1 MLVTDPDLGVREI
14 TAMEELIR
22 MARRRQ
28 GSTRLSRTQ
37 ERARAASRPIA
48 GPAAFRDVEEPSHV
62 RSQAATLLLIGAHLR
77 GDPAAVEARAKASG
91 RLLRPISRR
100 ALPAIPP
107 SDLRQLGF
115 PRLPAGA
122 PRLQP
127 EALQRVAGVRFAAA
141 PAPTPSRSEARTAT
155 AALRRAA
162 GAFYRDTSHETAGAL
177 MEVALRHPH
186 ELVRVSA
193 AASYFPVTADPS
205 RAIAILE
212 RGVRSRDPLTR
223 EVAAT
228 ALARVEPRHPVLA
241 RLLQARPRRSTRRR
255 SRTSLLVHGTWARTA
270 AWWQPPNGDF
280 WQYVH
285 TDVDPNLYGAQDRFD
300 WSGGYSV
307 AARALG
313 GARLNTWVQQH
324 NLAGLDLFAHSHG
337 GSVSMVANHVGTQI
351 GRMILLSCPVHW
363 PQYTPAFNLVN
374 RVISIRVHLD
384 LVILA
389 DSGGQRFYDS
399 RIEEHVLPLWFDHS
413 LSHDPAT
420 WRQYNVRAWL

>member
-1 MLVTDPDLGVREI
+1 
-14 TAMEELIR
+14 
-22 MARRRQ
+22 MARGRQ
-28 GSTRLSRTQ
+28 GSTGRSRTQ
-37 ERARAASRPIA
+37 RHARTSRPIA
-48 GPAAFRDVEEPSHV
+48 GPAAFRDVAEPSHV
-62 RSQAATLLLIGAHLR
+62 LSQAATLLLIGAHLR
-77 GDPAAVEARAKASG
+77 GDTAAVEARAEASG
-91 RLLRPISRR
+91 RLLHPVARR
-100 ALPAIPP
+100 RLQAIPP
-107 SDLRQLGF
+107 SDLSRLGF

-127 EALQRVAGVRFAAA
+127 EALQRVAGVRFASA
-141 PAPTPSRSEARTAT
+141 PAPTPSRGEARTAT

-162 GAFYRDTSHETAGAL
+162 NVFYRDASQETAGAL
-177 MEVALRHPH
+177 VEVALRHPR
-186 ELVRVSA
+186 ELVRVAA
-193 AASYFPVTADPS
+193 AASYFPVAADPS
-205 RAIAILE
+205 RAIAILA

-228 ALARVEPRHPVLA
+228 ALARVEPRHTVLA
-241 RLLQARPRRSTRRR
+241 PLLEARRRRSTRRR
-255 SRTSLLVHGTWARTA
+255 SRTSLLVHGTWARPA
-270 AWWQPPNGDF
+270 AWWQPPNGNF
-280 WQYVH
+280 WQYIH
-285 TDVDPNLYGAQDRFD
+285 TAVDPNLYGAQDRFD

-313 GARLNTWVQQH
+313 GARLTTWVQQH

-337 GSVSMVANHVGTQI
+337 GSVSMVASQAGTQV

-363 PQYTPAFNLVN
+363 PQYMPAFNRVN

-389 DSGGQRFYDS
+389 DGGGQRFYDP

-420 WRQYNVRAWL
+420 WQQYNVPAWL

>member
-1 MLVTDPDLGVREI
+1 
-14 TAMEELIR
+14 

-28 GSTRLSRTQ
+28 GSARRSRTQ
-37 ERARAASRPIA
+37 GRARTSRPIA
-48 GPAAFRDVEEPSHV
+48 GPAAFSDVKEPNHV
-62 RSQAATLLLIGAHLR
+62 LSQAATLLLIGAHLR
-77 GDPAAVEARAKASG
+77 GDMAAVEARARASG
-91 RLLRPISRR
+91 RLLHPVARRPLR
-100 ALPAIPP
+100 AIPP

-127 EALQRVAGVRFAAA
+127 ETLQRAAGVRFAAV
-141 PAPTPSRSEARTAT
+141 PAPTPSRGEARTAT
-155 AALRRAA
+155 AALRRTAS
-162 GAFYRDTSHETAGAL
+162 AFYRDTSHETAGAL
-177 MEVALRHPH
+177 VEVALRHPQ
-186 ELVRVSA
+186 ELVRVAA
-193 AASYFPVTADPS
+193 AASYFPVAADPS
-205 RAIAILE
+205 RALAILA
-212 RGVRSRDPLTR
+212 RGVGSRDPLTR

-228 ALARVEPRHPVLA
+228 ALARVDPRHSVLA
-241 RLLQARPRRSTRRR
+241 RLLERRRRRSTRRR

-285 TDVDPNLYGAQDRFD
+285 TDVDPDLYGAQDRFD

-313 GARLNTWVQQH
+313 GARLRTWVQQH
-324 NLAGLDLFAHSHG
+324 SLAGLDLFAHSHG
-337 GSVSMVANHVGTQI
+337 GSVSMVATHAGMQV

-389 DSGGQRFYDS
+389 DGGGQRFYDP

>member
-1 MLVTDPDLGVREI
+1 
-14 TAMEELIR
+14 

-28 GSTRLSRTQ
+28 ASARRSRTRG
-37 ERARAASRPIA
+37 RARTPRPIA
-48 GPAAFRDVEEPSHV
+48 GPAAFRDVKEPNHV
-62 RSQAATLLLIGAHLR
+62 LSQAATLLLIGAHLR
-77 GDPAAVEARAKASG
+77 GDTAAVEARARASG
-91 RLLRPISRR
+91 RQHPVARRTLR
-100 ALPAIPP
+100 AIPS

-115 PRLPAGA
+115 PRLAAGA

-127 EALQRVAGVRFAAA
+127 ATLQRMAGVQFAGA
-141 PAPTPSRSEARTAT
+141 PAPTPSRGEARTAT
-155 AALRRAA
+155 AALRRTAN
-162 GAFYRDTSHETAGAL
+162 AFYRDASHETAGAL
-177 MEVALRHPH
+177 VEVALRHPH
-186 ELVRVSA
+186 ELVRVAA
-193 AASYFPVTADPS
+193 AASYFPVAADPS
-205 RAIAILE
+205 RALAILA

-228 ALARVEPRHPVLA
+228 ALARVDARHPMLA
-241 RLLQARPRRSTRRR
+241 RLIEPRRRRSTRRR

-285 TDVDPNLYGAQDRFD
+285 ATVDPNLYGAQDRFD

-313 GARLNTWVQQH
+313 GARLGTWVQQH

-337 GSVSMVANHVGTQI
+337 GSVSMVASHAGTQV

-363 PQYTPAFNLVN
+363 PQYTPAFNRVN

-389 DSGGQRFYDS
+389 DGGGQRFYDP

-413 LSHDPAT
+413 LSHEPAT
-420 WRQYNVRAWL
+420 WQQYNVQAWL

>member
-1 MLVTDPDLGVREI
+1 LLHPV
-14 TAMEELIR
+14 
-22 MARRRQ
+22 ARRRFQ
-28 GSTRLSRTQ
+28 
-37 ERARAASRPIA
+37 
-48 GPAAFRDVEEPSHV
+48 
-62 RSQAATLLLIGAHLR
+62 
-77 GDPAAVEARAKASG
+77 
-91 RLLRPISRR
+91 
-100 ALPAIPP
+100 AIPP
-107 SDLRQLGF
+107 SDLNQLGF

-127 EALQRVAGVRFAAA
+127 EALQRVAGVRFASA
-141 PAPTPSRSEARTAT
+141 PAPTPSRGEARTAT
-155 AALRRAA
+155 ATLRRAA
-162 GAFYRDTSHETAGAL
+162 NMFYRDANHETAGAL
-177 MEVALRHPH
+177 VEVTLRHPR
-186 ELVRVSA
+186 ELVRVAA
-193 AASYFPVTADPS
+193 AASYFLVAADPS
-205 RAIAILE
+205 RAIAILA
-212 RGVRSRDPLTR
+212 RGVLSRDPLTR
-223 EVAAT
+223 DVAAT

-241 RLLQARPRRSTRRR
+241 PLLEARPRRSTRRR

-270 AWWQPPNGDF
+270 AWWQPPNGNF
-280 WQYVH
+280 WQYLH
-285 TDVDPNLYGAQDRFD
+285 ANVDPNLYGAQDRFD

-337 GSVSMVANHVGTQI
+337 GSVSMVASQAGTPV

-363 PQYTPAFNLVN
+363 PQYMPAFNHVN

-389 DSGGQRFYDS
+389 DGGGQRFYDP

-420 WRQYNVRAWL
+420 WQQYNVPAWL

>member
-1 MLVTDPDLGVREI
+1 
-14 TAMEELIR
+14 

-28 GSTRLSRTQ
+28 ESTGRSRTQ
-37 ERARAASRPIA
+37 GRARTSGPIA
-48 GPAAFRDVEEPSHV
+48 GPAAFRDVAEPSHV
-62 RSQAATLLLIGAHLR
+62 LSQAATLLLIGAHMR
-77 GDPAAVEARAKASG
+77 GDAAAVQARAEASG
-91 RLLRPISRR
+91 RLLHPVARHRFR
-100 ALPAIPP
+100 AIPP
-107 SDLRQLGF
+107 SDLSRLGF

-122 PRLQP
+122 PRLPP
-127 EALQRVAGVRFAAA
+127 EALQRVAGVRFAVA
-141 PAPTPSRSEARTAT
+141 PAPTPSRGEARTAT

-162 GAFYRDTSHETAGAL
+162 SAFYRDASHETAGAL
-177 MEVALRHPH
+177 VEVALRHPR
-186 ELVRVSA
+186 ELVRVAA
-193 AASYFPVTADPS
+193 AASYFLVAADPS
-205 RAIAILE
+205 RAIAILA

-241 RLLQARPRRSTRRR
+241 PLLEPRPRRSTRRR

-280 WQYVH
+280 WQYIH
-285 TDVDPNLYGAQDRFD
+285 TDVDPNLYGAQDRFE

-307 AARALG
+307 AARAVG

-337 GSVSMVANHVGTQI
+337 GSVSMLASQAGTQV

-363 PQYTPAFNLVN
+363 PQYMPAFNRVN

-389 DSGGQRFYDS
+389 DGGGQRFYDS

-420 WRQYNVRAWL
+420 WQQYNVPAWL

>member
-1 MLVTDPDLGVREI
+1 
-14 TAMEELIR
+14 

-28 GSTRLSRTQ
+28 GSAGRSRTQ
-37 ERARAASRPIA
+37 RGARTLRPIA
-48 GPAAFRDVEEPSHV
+48 GPAAFRDVKEPNHV
-62 RSQAATLLLIGAHLR
+62 LSQAATLLLIGAHLR
-77 GDPAAVEARAKASG
+77 GDTAAVEARAQASG
-91 RLLRPISRR
+91 RLLHPVARR
-100 ALPAIPP
+100 TLRAIPS

-127 EALQRVAGVRFAAA
+127 ETLQRVAGVRFAAA
-141 PAPTPSRSEARTAT
+141 PGPTPSRGEARTAT
-155 AALRRAA
+155 AALRRTAS
-162 GAFYRDTSHETAGAL
+162 AFYRDTSHETAGAL
-177 MEVALRHPH
+177 VEVALRHPH
-186 ELVRVSA
+186 ELVRVAA
-193 AASYFPVTADPS
+193 AASYFPVAADPS
-205 RAIAILE
+205 RALAILA

-228 ALARVEPRHPVLA
+228 ALARVDPRHSVLA
-241 RLLQARPRRSTRRR
+241 RLLEPRRRRSTRRR

-313 GARLNTWVQQH
+313 GARLRTWVQQH

-337 GSVSMVANHVGTQI
+337 GSVSMVANHAGMQV

-363 PQYTPAFNLVN
+363 PQYTPAFNLLN

-389 DSGGQRFYDS
+389 DGGGQRFYDP

-420 WRQYNVRAWL
+420 WRQYDVRAWL

>member
-1 MLVTDPDLGVREI
+1 
-14 TAMEELIR
+14 

-28 GSTRLSRTQ
+28 GSTGRSRTQ
-37 ERARAASRPIA
+37 GRARTSRPIA
-48 GPAAFRDVEEPSHV
+48 GPAAFRDVAEPSHV
-62 RSQAATLLLIGAHLR
+62 LSQAATLLLIGAHLR
-77 GDPAAVEARAKASG
+77 GDTAAVQARAEASG
-91 RLLRPISRR
+91 RLLHSVARR
-100 ALPAIPP
+100 RFQAIPP
-107 SDLRQLGF
+107 SDLSRLGF

-141 PAPTPSRSEARTAT
+141 PAPTPSRGEARTAT

-162 GAFYRDTSHETAGAL
+162 SAFYRDASHETAGAL
-177 MEVALRHPH
+177 VEVALRHPR
-186 ELVRVSA
+186 ELVRVAA
-193 AASYFPVTADPS
+193 AASYFLVAADPS
-205 RAIAILE
+205 RAIAILA

-223 EVAAT
+223 EVSAT

-241 RLLQARPRRSTRRR
+241 PLLEARPRRSTRRR

-280 WQYVH
+280 WQYIQ
-285 TDVDPNLYGAQDRFD
+285 TDVDPNLYGAQDRFE

-337 GSVSMVANHVGTQI
+337 GSVSMLASQAGTQV

-363 PQYTPAFNLVN
+363 PQYMPAFNRVN

-389 DSGGQRFYDS
+389 DGGGQRFYDP

-420 WRQYNVRAWL
+420 WRQHNVPAWL

>member
-1 MLVTDPDLGVREI
+1 
-14 TAMEELIR
+14 

-28 GSTRLSRTQ
+28 GPTRRSRTLGP
-37 ERARAASRPIA
+37 ERTPRPIA
-48 GPAAFRDVEEPSHV
+48 GPAAFRDVAKPSHV
-62 RSQAATLLLIGAHLR
+62 LSQAATLLLIGAHLR
-77 GDPAAVEARAKASG
+77 GDTVAVRARAEASG
-91 RLLRPISRR
+91 KLLHPVARRRLQ
-100 ALPAIPP
+100 AIPP
-107 SDLRQLGF
+107 SDLNQLGF

-127 EALQRVAGVRFAAA
+127 EALQRVAGVRFASA
-141 PAPTPSRSEARTAT
+141 PAPTPSRGEARTAT
-155 AALRRAA
+155 ARLQRAA
-162 GAFYRDTSHETAGAL
+162 NMFYRDASHETAGGL
-177 MEVALRHPH
+177 VEVALRHPR
-186 ELVRVSA
+186 ELVRVAA
-193 AASYFPVTADPS
+193 AASYFQVAADPS
-205 RAIAILE
+205 RAIAILA

-241 RLLQARPRRSTRRR
+241 PLLEARPRRSTRRR

-270 AWWQPPNGDF
+270 AWWQPPNGNF
-280 WQYVH
+280 WQYIH
-285 TDVDPNLYGAQDRFD
+285 ANVDPHLYGAQDRFD

-324 NLAGLDLFAHSHG
+324 SLAGLDLFAHSHG
-337 GSVSMVANHVGTQI
+337 GSVSMLASQAGTSV

-363 PQYTPAFNLVN
+363 PQYMPAFNRVN

-389 DSGGQRFYDS
+389 DGGGQRFYDP

-420 WRQYNVRAWL
+420 WQQYNVPAWL

>member
-1 MLVTDPDLGVREI
+1 
-14 TAMEELIR
+14 

-28 GSTRLSRTQ
+28 GPTGGSRTQ
-37 ERARAASRPIA
+37 GRARTYRPIA
-48 GPAAFRDVEEPSHV
+48 GRAAFRDVEEPSHV
-62 RSQAATLLLIGAHLR
+62 LSQAATLLLIGAHLR
-77 GDPAAVEARAKASG
+77 GDTVAVRARAEASG
-91 RLLRPISRR
+91 KLLHPVARR
-100 ALPAIPP
+100 RFQAIPP
-107 SDLRQLGF
+107 SDLNQLGF

-127 EALQRVAGVRFAAA
+127 EALQRVAGVRFASA
-141 PAPTPSRSEARTAT
+141 PAPTPSRGEARTAT
-155 AALRRAA
+155 ATLRRAA
-162 GAFYRDTSHETAGAL
+162 NMFYRDANHETAGAL
-177 MEVALRHPH
+177 VEVTLRHPR
-186 ELVRVSA
+186 ELVRVAA
-193 AASYFPVTADPS
+193 AASYFLVAADPS
-205 RAIAILE
+205 RAIAILA
-212 RGVRSRDPLTR
+212 RGVLSRDPLTR
-223 EVAAT
+223 DVAAT

-241 RLLQARPRRSTRRR
+241 PLLEARPRRSTRRR

-270 AWWQPPNGDF
+270 AWWQPPNGNF
-280 WQYVH
+280 WQYLH
-285 TDVDPNLYGAQDRFD
+285 ANVDPNLYGAQDRFD

-337 GSVSMVANHVGTQI
+337 GSVSMVASQAGTPV

-363 PQYTPAFNLVN
+363 PQYMPAFNHVN

-389 DSGGQRFYDS
+389 DGGGQRFYDP

-420 WRQYNVRAWL
+420 WQQYNVPAWL

>member
-1 MLVTDPDLGVREI
+1 
-14 TAMEELIR
+14 

-28 GSTRLSRTQ
+28 GSTGRSRAQ
-37 ERARAASRPIA
+37 RRARTSRPIA
-48 GPAAFRDVEEPSHV
+48 GPAAFRDVAEPSHV
-62 RSQAATLLLIGAHLR
+62 LSQAATLLLIGTHLR
-77 GDPAAVEARAKASG
+77 GDTAAVEARAEASG
-91 RLLRPISRR
+91 RLLHPVARR
-100 ALPAIPP
+100 RLQAIPP
-107 SDLRQLGF
+107 SDLTRLGF
-115 PRLPAGA
+115 PHLSAGA
-122 PRLQP
+122 PRFQP
-127 EALQRVAGVRFAAA
+127 EALQRVAGVRFASA
-141 PAPTPSRSEARTAT
+141 PAPTPSRGEARTAT

-162 GAFYRDTSHETAGAL
+162 SAFYRDATHETAGAL
-177 MEVALRHPH
+177 VEVALRHPR
-186 ELVRVSA
+186 ELVRVAA
-193 AASYFPVTADPS
+193 AASYFPVAADPS
-205 RAIAILE
+205 RAIAILA

-228 ALARVEPRHPVLA
+228 ALARVEPRHAVLVPLLEA
-241 RLLQARPRRSTRRR
+241 RRRRSTRRR

-280 WQYVH
+280 WQYIH
-285 TDVDPNLYGAQDRFD
+285 TAVDPNLYGAQDRFD

-313 GARLNTWVQQH
+313 GARLKTWVQQH

-337 GSVSMVANHVGTQI
+337 GSVSMVASQAGTLV

-363 PQYTPAFNLVN
+363 PQYMPAFNRVN

-389 DSGGQRFYDS
+389 DGGGQRFYDP

-420 WRQYNVRAWL
+420 WQQYNVPAWL

>member
-1 MLVTDPDLGVREI
+1 
-14 TAMEELIR
+14 
-22 MARRRQ
+22 MARRRR
-28 GSTRLSRTQ
+28 GSTGRSRTQ
-37 ERARAASRPIA
+37 GRARPTSRPIA
-48 GPAAFRDVEEPSHV
+48 GPAAFRDVKEPNHV

-77 GDPAAVEARAKASG
+77 GDPAAVRARAKASG
-91 RLLRPISRR
+91 RLLHPVARR
-100 ALPAIPP
+100 TLQAIPP

-122 PRLQP
+122 PRLDP
-127 EALQRVAGVRFAAA
+127 ETLQRVAGVRFAAA
-141 PAPTPSRSEARTAT
+141 PAPIPSRSESHRAT
-155 AALRRAA
+155 GALRRAA
-162 GAFYRDTSHETAGAL
+162 RAFYRDTSHETAGAL
-177 MEVALRHPH
+177 VEVALRHPH
-186 ELVRVSA
+186 ELVRVAA
-193 AASYFPVTADPS
+193 AASYFPVAADPS
-205 RAIAILE
+205 RAIAILV
-212 RGVRSRDPLTR
+212 RGVRSRDTLTR

-241 RLLQARPRRSTRRR
+241 PLFGARPRRSTRRR
-255 SRTSLLVHGTWARTA
+255 SRTSLLVHGTWARPT

-280 WQYVH
+280 WRYLH

-313 GARLNTWVQQH
+313 GARLKTWVQQH
-324 NLAGLDLFAHSHG
+324 NLAGLDLIAHSHG
-337 GSVSMVANHVGTQI
+337 GSVTMVANHAGMQL

-363 PQYTPAFNLVN
+363 PQYTPAFSLVN

-389 DSGGQRFYDS
+389 DGGGQRFYDP
-399 RIEEHVLPLWFDHS
+399 RIEEHVLPIWFDHS
-413 LSHDPAT
+413 RSHDPAT